1 MAVLGDHLLVS
12 SSNYITKQNAM
23 RSIISQKLTLANT
36 FLKKKSTVF
45 GFFYPVP
52 NFLARTV
59 WLYIGNTVQAT
70 FPILSSKKCG
80 KKH

>member
-59 WLYIGNTVQAT
+59 LLQK
-70 FPILSSKKCG
+70 PRMPLLSSGFGGFCAIKS
-80 KKH
+80 